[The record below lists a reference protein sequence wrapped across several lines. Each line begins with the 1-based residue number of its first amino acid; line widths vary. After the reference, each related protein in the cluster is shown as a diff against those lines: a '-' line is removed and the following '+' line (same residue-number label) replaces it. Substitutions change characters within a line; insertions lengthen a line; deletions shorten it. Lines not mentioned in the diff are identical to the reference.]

1 MRHKKSVMRSL
12 LMITQLGLSV
22 MVPVFVCI
30 LAGVWID
37 KHAGTNLTI
46 FLMFL
51 GFLTGGWSGYKVAM
65 TTLRMNEREEKEEER
80 IAQQEQEARR
90 VRSGENSPPVS
101 KPKQPSRVRRH
112 DDDTTL

>member
-30 LAGVWID
+30 LAGIWID

-46 FLMFL
+46 LLMFL

-80 IAQQEQEARR
+80 KAREERKMEAGPA
-90 VRSGENSPPVS
+90 VH

-112 DDDTTL
+112 DDDKTL